1 MTEISM
7 RLMLECGVHFGH
19 QTRYWSPKMAPF
31 IYGRRNKIHIINL
44 ERSLPMFKAAADHL
58 RQVAAGGGTVMFV
71 GTKRQAGAAVREQ
84 AERCGM
90 PFVSHRWLGGMLTN
104 YKTVRKSIDRLKDL
118 DHKLDGGEAGRL
130 SKNERLRMKR
140 ERDKLENSLA
150 GIKNMEDLPDC
161 LFVVDV
167 EVEYIAVREANKLGI
182 PVVAVVD
189 TNCSPDGVDH
199 VIPGNDDAVS
209 AIRLY
214 LQGMADAVLEGRAIA
229 EREAALTPQ
238 PQPDMPP
245 APPPPVAREPATA
258 VAAPQPVVAPPEP
271 VTPPP
276 SAEPAE
282 AETVVAP
289 PRAEPTAPQPVVTP
303 PEPVTPPPS
312 AETAEAE
319 TVVAPPKVEPTAPA
333 TVTEPAPAVDETV
346 APAAP
351 RAKKKKA
358 VKKKA
363 AAKKKKTVT
372 KAKVARKKTAKKKT
386 AAAKKE
392 EKS

>member
-229 EREAALTPQ
+229 EREAALTP
-238 PQPDMPP
+238 
-245 APPPPVAREPATA
+245 PPVAREPAAA

-276 SAEPAE
+276 SVEP
-282 AETVVAP
+282 
-289 PRAEPTAPQPVVTP
+289 
-303 PEPVTPPPS
+303 
-312 AETAEAE
+312 AEAE

-372 KAKVARKKTAKKKT
+372 KAKVTRKKTAKKKT

>member
-58 RQVAAGGGTVMFV
+58 RKVAAGGGTVMFV

-104 YKTVRKSIDRLKDL
+104 YKTVCKSIDRLKDL
-118 DHKLDGGEAGRL
+118 DRKLDGGEAGRL

-150 GIKNMEDLPDC
+150 GIKDMEDLPDC

-199 VIPGNDDAVS
+199 VIPGNDDAIS

-229 EREAALTPQ
+229 EREAALAPE

-245 APPPPVAREPATA
+245 APPPPVVQEPEKVVAAPETVVAAPEA
-258 VAAPQPVVAPPEP
+258 VAATPETVTAAPETVTAPSTAPPPAGESVAKAAETAAP
-271 VTPPP
+271 APAAVEESAAP
-276 SAEPAE
+276 AEPAE
-282 AETVVAP
+282 P
-289 PRAEPTAPQPVVTP
+289 AEPKT
-303 PEPVTPPPS
+303 
-312 AETAEAE
+312 
-319 TVVAPPKVEPTAPA
+319 
-333 TVTEPAPAVDETV
+333 
-346 APAAP
+346 
-351 RAKKKKA
+351 AKKKA
-358 VKKKA
+358 AKKKV
-363 AAKKKKTVT
+363 AAKKKKTAA
-372 KAKVARKKTAKKKT
+372 KAKTAKKKT
-386 AAAKKE
+386 TKKKTAAKKTAAAKE

>member
-1 MTEISM
+1 MTEVSM

-58 RQVAAGGGTVMFV
+58 RKVAAGGGTVMFV

-118 DHKLDGGEAGRL
+118 DRKLDGGEAGRL

-199 VIPGNDDAVS
+199 VIPGNDDAIS

-214 LQGMADAVLEGRAIA
+214 LEGMAEAVLEGRAIA
-229 EREAALTPQ
+229 EREAAMAPEPQ
-238 PQPDMPP
+238 PEMPP
-245 APPPPVAREPATA
+245 APPPPVAQEPKTVTPAPETVTA
-258 VAAPQPVVAPPEP
+258 PPETVVAPPETVVATP
-271 VTPPP
+271 ETVTPPP
-276 SAEPAE
+276 PVEPAE

-289 PRAEPTAPQPVVTP
+289 
-303 PEPVTPPPS
+303 
-312 AETAEAE
+312 AEAE
-319 TVVAPPKVEPTAPA
+319 TATPETVTAPPEAA
-333 TVTEPAPAVDETV
+333 AEPAPAVDETA
-346 APAAP
+346 APAEPKA
-351 RAKKKKA
+351 AKKKA
-358 VKKKA
+358 AKKKA
-363 AAKKKKTVT
+363 AARKKKTVT
-372 KAKVARKKTAKKKT
+372 KARVTRKKAAKKKT
-386 AAAKKE
+386 TAKKTAAPKE

>member
-58 RQVAAGGGTVMFV
+58 RKVAADGGTVMFV

-104 YKTVRKSIDRLKDL
+104 YKTVCKSIDRLKDL

-189 TNCSPDGVDH
+189 TNCSPDGVAH
-199 VIPGNDDAVS
+199 VIPGNDDAIS

-229 EREAALTPQ
+229 EREAALAPE

-245 APPPPVAREPATA
+245 APPPPMVPEK
-258 VAAPQPVVAPPEP
+258 EP
-271 VTPPP
+271 VTPAP
-276 SAEPAE
+276 
-282 AETVVAP
+282 ETVVAAP
-289 PRAEPTAPQPVVTP
+289 ETVTATPEAVVAPSETVTAA
-303 PEPVTPPPS
+303 PEAAAAIPEAVTPPPV
-312 AETAEAE
+312 ETAEEE
-319 TVVAPPKVEPTAPA
+319 TVTAAPETA
-333 TVTEPAPAVDETV
+333 TEPAPAAEEESA
-346 APAAP
+346 APAEPAKP
-351 RAKKKKA
+351 KAAKKKA
-358 VKKKA
+358 AKKKV
-363 AAKKKKTVT
+363 AAKKKKTAS
-372 KAKVARKKTAKKKT
+372 KAKVAKKKTTKKKT
-386 AAAKKE
+386 AAKKTAAKE